1 MRSRYRRGL
10 LDGIA
15 RERAREMRREAT
27 AGERKLWSHL
37 RRKSIGGVR
46 FRRQHPLFGFIA
58 DFCCAEARIV
68 VELDGDSHAARA
80 DYDRWRT
87 RELNR
92 RGYRVVRFL
101 NQEVIENIEGVIE
114 KIWEEIQAPPPR
126 SSPVAKNGGGG
137 GVKAPPPQSSPVSNN
152 GGGGGAR

>member
-1 MRSRYRRGL
+1 MRSRYRHGL

-27 AGERKLWSHL
+27 VAERKLWSHM

-46 FRRQHPLFGFIA
+46 FRRQYPLFGFIA
-58 DFCCAEARIV
+58 DFYCAEARIV
-68 VELDGDSHAARA
+68 VELDGDSHAERE
-80 DYDRWRT
+80 DYDRWRS

-114 KIWEEIQAPPPR
+114 KIWEEL
-126 SSPVAKNGGGG
+126 
-137 GVKAPPPQSSPVSNN
+137 KAPPPQSSPVSNN
-152 GGGGGAR
+152 GGGGRVR